1 MDYIK
6 HPELNVT
13 SSGLPVYD
21 FIIDSAAEVAALPTM
36 TDKKEFA
43 ECVAAGSFAAL
54 RDLSALYMLANNGWN
69 EV

>member
-21 FIIDSAAEVAALPTM
+21 FIIDSAAEVAELPTM
-36 TDKKEFA
+36 NEKKEFS

-54 RDLSALYMLANNGWN
+54 RDLSALYMLADNGWN